1 MKKVSQEDRR
11 QNAEAGETSPTVK
24 QIKNKL
30 QIFRLDINLLNN
42 KNLYYYLYYLNSTF
56 FSIRLIALHKC
67 YKKLFSKMNQEPD
80 NFANKFIKPDNS
92 ICSFCVCAPITP
104 SYG

>member
-1 MKKVSQEDRR
+1 MKKVSQEYR
-11 QNAEAGETSPTVK
+11 QNAEARETCPTVK

-30 QIFRLDINLLNN
+30 QIFPLDINLLNN

-56 FSIRLIALHKC
+56 FSIRLIALHKS
-67 YKKLFSKMNQEPD
+67 YKKLFSKLNQEPA